1 VVVSGLGNKNGNA
14 ANEFLIGERMLWEDK
29 FAPLMMTMMNANFR
43 FDFPFEQ
50 SFD

>member
-1 VVVSGLGNKNGNA
+1 MVVSGLGNKNGNA
-14 ANEFLIGERMLWEDK
+14 ANEFLIGERMLWEVK